1 MSDGPTQR
9 KLIKQVGATNL
20 GFNYDSL
27 TDAYA
32 TNGWSVV
39 WNTAPYVINRTYVDL
54 AGYTLQDLTT
64 FIQGVDFQVETL
76 IRSLST
82 GIPEVTWLD
91 ILSTRRLSD
100 AELSNW
106 AIPGVTGD
114 VPGFLDS
121 TVDLQEVI
129 YGERTTLAQNSNIPS
144 LVGAK
149 YVVLDRETF
158 GSGNASAADRLHWS
172 RVYWFNGSGPNE
184 VIMIPAANL
193 VSQAVTVKEKD
204 LIYIER
210 LRRAYTQDPGRNV

>member
-1 MSDGPTQR
+1 MATDVTQR
-9 KLIKQVGATNL
+9 KLVKQVGATNL
-20 GFNYDSL
+20 GFNFDSS

-32 TNGWSVV
+32 TNGWEVV
-39 WNTAPYVINRTYVDL
+39 WNTMPYAINRTYVDL
-54 AGYTLQDLTT
+54 AGYTQQELTT

-82 GIPEVTWLD
+82 GIIEITWLD
-91 ILSTRRLSD
+91 ILSTRRLST
-100 AELSNW
+100 AELSDW
-106 AIPGVTGD
+106 AVPGLTGD
-114 VPGFLDS
+114 VPGFLDN

-149 YVVLDRETF
+149 YVILDRETF
-158 GSGNASAADRLHWS
+158 GSGNASAAERLHWS

-184 VIMIPAANL
+184 VIMVPAANL

-204 LIYIER
+204 LVYIER
-210 LRRAYTQDPGRNV
+210 LRRAYTQERS

>member
-1 MSDGPTQR
+1 MTEAKQR
-9 KLIKQVGATNL
+9 KLIKQVGATSI
-20 GFNYDSL
+20 GFNFTSQTTSL
-27 TDAYA
+27 VS
-32 TNGWSVV
+32 NGWSVV
-39 WNTAPYVINRTYVDL
+39 WNTMPYAINRSYVDL
-54 AGYTLQDLTT
+54 AGYTQQELTT

-76 IRSLST
+76 LRANSV
-82 GIPEVTWLD
+82 GIIEVTWLD

-121 TVDLQEVI
+121 TVDIQEVI
-129 YGERTTLAQNSNIPS
+129 YGERTTLAQNANIPS

-149 YVVLDRETF
+149 YVILDRETF

-172 RVYWFNGSGPNE
+172 RVYWLNGFGIDE
-184 VIMIPAANL
+184 AIMIPAANL

-204 LIYIER
+204 LVYIER
-210 LRRAYTQDPGRNV
+210 LRRSYTQQRSET

>member
-1 MSDGPTQR
+1 MSEPTPR
-9 KLIKQVGATNL
+9 KLLKQLGATNV
-20 GFNYDSL
+20 GINFDST
-27 TDAYA
+27 TDVYL
-32 TNGWSVV
+32 TNGWEAV
-39 WNTAPYVINRTYVDL
+39 WNPQPYVMNRTYIDL
-54 AGYTLQDLTT
+54 AGYTQQELTT

-76 IRSLST
+76 IRSLTT
-82 GIPEVTWLD
+82 GIPEITFLD
-91 ILSTRRLSD
+91 ILSTRRLST
-100 AELSNW
+100 AELSDW

-114 VPGFLDS
+114 VPGFLES

-149 YVVLDRETF
+149 YVILDRETF

-184 VIMIPAANL
+184 VVMIPAANL

-204 LIYIER
+204 LVYIER